1 MGKRLNIGFLDGIF
15 GFAFVPQN
23 TARDPV
29 QAPVM
34 PLHDGAECRVV
45 TAEGTPDEFEIAG
58 LSGDIRRG
66 R

>member
-1 MGKRLNIGFLDGIF
+1 VGKGFDIRFLNGVF
-15 GFAFVPQN
+15 GFALVPQN

-29 QAPVM
+29 QAAVM

-45 TAEGTPDEFEIAG
+45 TAEGTPDEFEIAR